1 MTEVRRAD
9 PAARRQAVRFVILGA
24 LVGTVLIVGFE
35 RYRTPVHDWLLSKPE
50 ELAHRVKLVFLL
62 SAVVLSA
69 PLLAFAVYLWSLGA
83 NVLRA
88 RQFPPPGY
96 RVMRD
101 TPVIGGRAAV
111 SRGRAFKLLALCLGI
126 ASVLLWLLL
135 WRLAWVLSGGAA

>member
-9 PAARRQAVRFVILGA
+9 PAARRQAVRFLILGA